1 MRGLKTDEGAEE
13 EKGDQKDKKAKDKKT
28 EPKENSEEII
38 KKAELQK
45 HCAFAIFK
53 VGNNTVVCMNMGSL
67 NYLFYHIQFF
77 FCFLNPHNKLCIA
90 PEMKTTFLHS

>member
-1 MRGLKTDEGAEE
+1 MVEHLVRGLKTDEGAEE

-53 VGNNTVVCMNMGSL
+53 VVI
-67 NYLFYHIQFF
+67 IQ
-77 FCFLNPHNKLCIA
+77 
-90 PEMKTTFLHS
+90 